1 MAQSNPVRRADS
13 LFEGTQFDVTRQPM
27 VSRKSCP
34 VSGLVFV
41 GLIFA
46 SSLSFAQS
54 DKPECQC
61 RAPGGVMRDLG
72 TIECVDIVGKRHLV
86 VCDMSTNTPYW
97 RKLEQSE
104 GCPSA

>member
-1 MAQSNPVRRADS
+1 MAQLNPVRRADS
-13 LFEGTQFDVTRQPM
+13 SFDVTRQPM
-27 VSRKSCP
+27 VLRKTCP
-34 VSGLVFV
+34 VSRLAFIV
-41 GLIFA
+41 LIFG
-46 SSLSFAQS
+46 SSMSFAQS
-54 DKPECQC
+54 GKPECQC
-61 RAPGGVMRDLG
+61 RAPGGGMRDLG